1 MPRGHRARAAGEPK
15 LMDMDKAAVVAV
27 EPEAEAAKE
36 EEAEQEET
44 IIVNT
49 VRLSSHVVDLGGYSI

>member
-15 LMDMDKAAVVAV
+15 LMDMDKAAMVAV
-27 EPEAEAAKE
+27 EPEAAKE

-44 IIVNT
+44 IIVST

>member
-15 LMDMDKAAVVAV
+15 LMDMDKATVVAV

-44 IIVNT
+44 IIVST
-49 VRLSSHVVDLGGYSI
+49 ADYQAM